1 MMFNNIEVWQKINE
15 FLQIG
20 ELLMILVI
28 RFIDYMVMF
37 DFNDIKGMIFG
48 IMKLINKVLNVSFC
62 YKY

>member
-48 IMKLINKVLNVSFC
+48 FMKLINKVLNVSFC

>member
-48 IMKLINKVLNVSFC
+48 FMKLINKVLNISFC

>member
-28 RFIDYMVMF
+28 RFIDYMVTF

-48 IMKLINKVLNVSFC
+48 FMKLINKVLNISFC

>member
-20 ELLMILVI
+20 ELLMISVI

-48 IMKLINKVLNVSFC
+48 FMKLINKVLNVSFC
-62 YKY
+62 YKF

>member
-37 DFNDIKGMIFG
+37 DFIDIKGMIFG
-48 IMKLINKVLNVSFC
+48 FMKLINKVLNISFC

>member
-28 RFIDYMVMF
+28 RFIDYMVTF
-37 DFNDIKGMIFG
+37 DLNDIKGMIFG
-48 IMKLINKVLNVSFC
+48 FMKLINKVLNVSFC
-62 YKY
+62 YKF

>member
-37 DFNDIKGMIFG
+37 DLNDIKGMIFG
-48 IMKLINKVLNVSFC
+48 FMKLINKVLNVSFC
-62 YKY
+62 YKF